1 MADLPEELEAAVND
15 QAGAR
20 VAMNVQGY
28 AKYLTP
34 AAVDS
39 LRASFPGVPPR
50 VSRYEIGATEGSGAE
65 YVVNVRY
72 FMRDD
77 EFVVRSRWRK
87 ENGGWM
93 VAHAERLWS
102 EGEKRPG
109 LVSRIAGSVLRTLA
123 GLRR

>member
-1 MADLPEELEAAVND
+1 
-15 QAGAR
+15 
-20 VAMNVQGY
+20 
-28 AKYLTP
+28 
-34 AAVDS
+34 
-39 LRASFPGVPPR
+39 VPPR
-50 VSRYEIGATEGSGAE
+50 VSRYELGSTEGSGAE

-72 FMRDD
+72 FMRDE

-109 LVSRIAGSVLRTLA
+109 TLSKIAGSIVRAIA

>member
-1 MADLPEELEAAVND
+1 MAELPEDLAAAVND
-15 QAGAR
+15 QAEAR
-20 VAMNVQGY
+20 VSMNVQGY

-50 VSRYEIGATEGSGAE
+50 VSRYELGSTEGSGAE

-87 ENGGWM
+87 NGGWL
-93 VAHAERLWS
+93 VAHAERLWA

-109 LVSRIAGSVLRTLA
+109 FLSKIAGSIVRTIG